1 MDWRSCSRTIAIGGI
16 CVVAI
21 LATGTRVH
29 AQAMQVVGSSPAG
42 SNAAGSSP
50 TGSSATG
57 SSATGSNA
65 AGFNALDPQW
75 AFATPFGLN
84 AGAGM
89 APGVDRQAFT
99 TKLGAGT
106 VGLFSATNTQD
117 YGARAIGSSGN
128 YFDPLPFSSIA
139 PRGNWFS
146 SLGDSAWRSSVVGAY
161 KSNPNDTLFNGLY
174 TTASFGVTSFKTGP
188 AGLPGLTNFTTGND
202 AVAVTATCRVLG
214 VQITPQ
220 ISIEGSVGFTQ
231 MQGSNFR

>member
-1 MDWRSCSRTIAIGGI
+1 MRWRLRSRSIALGGI
-16 CVVAI
+16 CLAAT
-21 LATGTRVH
+21 LATGARVH
-29 AQAMQVVGSSPAG
+29 AQAMQAVGAGPASS
-42 SNAAGSSP
+42 SAAGSTS
-50 TGSSATG
+50 TGANATG
-57 SSATGSNA
+57 SGTTGSNA

-84 AGAGM
+84 ST
-89 APGVDRQAFT
+89 APGVDRQGFT
-99 TKLGAGT
+99 TKLGSGT

-139 PRGNWFS
+139 PSGNWFS

-161 KSNPNDTLFNGLY
+161 KSAPNDTLFNGLY
-174 TTASFGVTSFKTGP
+174 TTASFGVTSFKTSP
-188 AGLPGLTNFTTGND
+188 AGLPGLTNFTGGND
-202 AVAVTATCRVLG
+202 ATAVTATAG
-214 VQITPQ
+214 VGFQITPQ